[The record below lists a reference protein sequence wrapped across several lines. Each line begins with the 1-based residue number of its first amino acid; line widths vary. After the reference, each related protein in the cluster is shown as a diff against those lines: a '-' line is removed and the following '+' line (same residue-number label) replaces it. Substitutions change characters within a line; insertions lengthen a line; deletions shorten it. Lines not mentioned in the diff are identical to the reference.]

1 MKAKKKTRI
10 ISFMLALV
18 MAFSAVTATITAQAA
33 YKPVYTDKVTEED
46 VTLMISDINT
56 ILLNSAFT
64 GNTIQDIYKKLP
76 ALSSIVMISGA
87 SDNSRTTKFYKTLD
101 PERFA
106 DLPDGEIVDDVVDE
120 NGNITTPGTF
130 TTFFESHPIV
140 CKTAADFQN
149 ELNKIIDMVVCPN
162 VLTTLVFAFLLSGKP
177 EDIENAKQFGQGLDE
192 ICEAIGVEQPVT
204 ANMALGFETF
214 SGDEKATETYIKNI
228 IAAVFPDTANSAL
241 NIVRNV
247 LKDENAAKLYSGV
260 SKVLT
265 NLSSVLNTLSSALS
279 GMGVDISKI
288 NDTLNKA
295 KTTFDALP
303 TLGDA
308 DSKRIDIEGS
318 ISYLLSSLTSGLVTA
333 SFSDDPA
340 SGTAMLNFRS
350 MKLDR
355 VTSSETNA
363 DLVKIVYDYL
373 YENLIANESNASL
386 LKMAISTGL
395 IENALGFKIPEKV
408 KTPLLASFKMSNEDV
423 LDEIVVQVANAAG
436 REIPEEPTTEPTT
449 KPTEPTTKPSEKP
462 SKEPTTNV
470 STDKGDAGKVTTT
483 VKADNN
489 NSATKKA
496 VTNNPN
502 IPNTGST
509 DYSNY
514 TAICVLVCLT
524 AAAALVMIII
534 SEKKKSYQS

>member
-56 ILLNSAFT
+56 ILLNQAFT

-76 ALSSIVMISGA
+76 SLSSVVMISGA
-87 SDNSRTTKFYKTLD
+87 SDNSRTAKFYKTLD

-120 NGNITTPGTF
+120 SGKITTPGTF

-140 CKTAADFQN
+140 CETAADFQN

-162 VLTTLVFAFLLSGKP
+162 VLTTLVFAFVLSGKP
-177 EDIENAKQFGQGLDE
+177 EDIEKAKQFGQGLDE
-192 ICEAIGVEQPVT
+192 ICAAIGVEQPVT
-204 ANMALGFETF
+204 ANKALGFETF
-214 SGDEKATETYIKNI
+214 QGDEKATETYIKNI

-241 NIVRNV
+241 NIIRNI
-247 LKDENAAKLYSGV
+247 LKDENGTKLYSGV

-265 NLSSVLNTLSSALS
+265 NLSSVVNTLSGALS
-279 GMGVDISKI
+279 GMGVDISSV

-308 DSKRIDIEGS
+308 DNKRIDIEGS
-318 ISYLLSSLTSGLVTA
+318 IAYLLSSLTNGLVTA

-340 SGTAMLNFRS
+340 SGKAMLNFRS

-355 VTSSETNA
+355 VTESETNA

-395 IENALGFKIPEKV
+395 IENALGFKIPENV
-408 KTPLLASFKMSNEDV
+408 KTPLLASFNMSNEDV

-449 KPTEPTTKPSEKP
+449 EPATKPSEKP
-462 SKEPTTNV
+462 SKEPTTSG
-470 STDKGDAGKVTTT
+470 STDKGDTDKTGTT
-483 VKADNN
+483 VKADKDNA
-489 NSATKKA
+489 ATKKA

-502 IPNTGST
+502 IPNTGSA

-524 AAAALVMIII
+524 AAVALVMILV
-534 SEKKKSYQS
+534 SEKKRPYQS